1 MYVTQLGK
9 RLAIMY
15 NIESILE
22 VVWINGGQKRVEIGD
37 EQFFKSKSY
46 L

>member
-9 RLAIMY
+9 SLAIMY

-22 VVWINGGQKRVEIGD
+22 VVWLNGGQKRLEVGD
-37 EQFFKSKSY
+37 EQFFKNKSC